1 MLFSTLYA
9 NMYLWIVFG
18 SVCMS
23 VAVISSQKICAKCRY
38 FLYHSNTKLGKCS
51 AFPVSKPVDYASE
64 RQRLAELLVTGYA
77 PPVDIQPIDY
87 EYCMVARTDESKC
100 GVDGTRYEHR

>member
-1 MLFSTLYA
+1 MLFSNLYA

-18 SVCMS
+18 SVCVS

-38 FLYHSNTKLGKCS
+38 FLYHSNTKYGKCS

-64 RQRLAELLVTGYA
+64 RRRLAELLVTGYA

-87 EYCMVARTDESKC
+87 EYCMVARTDETKC